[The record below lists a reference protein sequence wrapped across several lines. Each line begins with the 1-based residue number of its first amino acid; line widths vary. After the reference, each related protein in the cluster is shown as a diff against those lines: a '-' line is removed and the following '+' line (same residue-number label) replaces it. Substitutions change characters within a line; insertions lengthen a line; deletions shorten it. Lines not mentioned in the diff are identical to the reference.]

1 VDYVSDFLFD
11 GEFVLVAEDGENL
24 RSRKEPVAMMA
35 RGKFWVN
42 NHAHILRGGKEAD
55 TRYLHYVI
63 NAADIS
69 GYITGSTIPKLSQG
83 NLNRLLIPC
92 PPLGKQRAIA
102 SILNALDDKA
112 ELNRRMNTTLEAT
125 ARTIF
130 KDWFVDFG
138 PTRAKMEGRAPYL
151 GPHYWSLFPDRLDD
165 AGKPEGWMT
174 STIGEEVDVVGGSTP
189 STKEP
194 AFWGGGIAW
203 ATPKDLSSL
212 STPVL
217 LNTHRKLTDAGI
229 SQIGSG
235 LLPIGTVLLS
245 SRAPIGYLAIA
256 AIPTAVNQGFIAMI
270 CRKRLSKV
278 FVWLWTQANMDVVH
292 QKANGSTFQEISK
305 ANFRPITVT
314 IATPNLLRAF
324 DERVGPL
331 FDQIVS
337 NDRES
342 CFLSTMRDFLLP
354 KLISGEASVMDAA
367 RFV

>member
-1 VDYVSDFLFD
+1 MADLAAPMRLLGEVVENLDALRRPVKSSERQPGPYPYYGAQGIVDYVSDFLFD

-212 STPVL
+212 NSLMP
-217 LNTHRKLTDAGI
+217 
-229 SQIGSG
+229 
-235 LLPIGTVLLS
+235 
-245 SRAPIGYLAIA
+245 
-256 AIPTAVNQGFIAMI
+256 GFPKSVPA
-270 CRKRLSKV
+270 CFPLVQCCSPLERQLDTWRLRR
-278 FVWLWTQANMDVVH
+278 
-292 QKANGSTFQEISK
+292 FQ
-305 ANFRPITVT
+305 R
-314 IATPNLLRAF
+314 
-324 DERVGPL
+324 
-331 FDQIVS
+331 Q
-337 NDRES
+337 
-342 CFLSTMRDFLLP
+342 
-354 KLISGEASVMDAA
+354 
-367 RFV
+367 